1 MKISLRTMTKEDLP
15 IFYSWQLDESSRF
28 QAAFMPEE
36 KPESFDEFSK
46 KWEQRFDDS
55 TINAY
60 VITLDEKSVGMV
72 GKYEQD
78 ELPEI
83 TYWID
88 RAFADQGITTEAVRL
103 LIEKIKI
110 RPIFASVAF
119 DNIASKR
126 VLEKNGFVSTDSL
139 MSYASARQNEIT
151 ECIYKLEK

>member
-1 MKISLRTMTKEDLP
+1 MTKEDLSVY
-15 IFYSWQLDESSRF
+15 YSWQLDETSRF
-28 QAAFMPEE
+28 QAAFMPKE
-36 KPESFDEFSK
+36 KSESFDEFSK
-46 KWEQRFDDS
+46 NWEERLENS

-60 VITLDEKSVGMV
+60 MITLDEKSVGMV

-88 RAFADQGITTEAVRL
+88 RTFAGQGITTEAVRL
-103 LIEKIKI
+103 LIERIKA

-126 VLEKNGFVSTDSL
+126 VLEKNGFVSTDSIV
-139 MSYASARQNEIT
+139 SYAPVRQNDII
-151 ECIYKLEK
+151 ECIYELEK